1 MTDLDLCSTSPSL
14 MVEPLPQ
21 SELPAN
27 WHRTIV
33 VVDDEDIV
41 RGLVART
48 LGDAG
53 YRVLQASHGAAAIG
67 LLELWA
73 QTVNLVI
80 CDLVMPVL
88 GGREVSVWMKEH
100 CPGIRLLFIS
110 GYPRAYLEAHHLYDP
125 SVPML
130 RKPFLPSRL
139 LEMVEDLLAAEP
151 EPEQRRAEGG

>member
-1 MTDLDLCSTSPSL
+1 
-14 MVEPLPQ
+14 MVELLPQ
-21 SELPAN
+21 SEPPPS
-27 WHRTIV
+27 WQRTIL

-48 LGDAG
+48 LRDAG

-73 QTVNLVI
+73 QAVDLVI

-88 GGREVSVWMKEH
+88 GGREVSDWMKEH
-100 CPGIRLLFIS
+100 CTEVSLLFIS

-125 SVPML
+125 AVPML

-139 LEMVEDLLAAEP
+139 LETVEDLLAAEP
-151 EPEQRRAEGG
+151 ERRWAEGG

>member
-1 MTDLDLCSTSPSL
+1 

-21 SELPAN
+21 SEPPPSRQ
-27 WHRTIV
+27 RTIL

-41 RGLVART
+41 RELVART
-48 LGDAG
+48 LEEAG

-67 LLELWA
+67 VLERQA
-73 QTVNLVI
+73 RAVDLVI

-88 GGREVSVWMKEH
+88 GGREVSDWMKEH
-100 CPGIRLLFIS
+100 CPALPLLFIS

-125 SVPML
+125 TVPML

-139 LEMVEDLLAAEP
+139 LETVGEL
-151 EPEQRRAEGG
+151 